1 MSNSIEIWKIRQ
13 KSSGLFS
20 RGGTLRH
27 PYDDSRAWSKK
38 GKSWKQINHLRSH
51 LNLAASFYRQQ
62 QADIEV
68 VKLVMIIDEKNV
80 IPMQQFLDERDERHQ
95 ERNNEREQ
103 RRREFRLAEIESEQ
117 KRLKRELKDLKG

>member
-13 KSSGLFS
+13 KSTGLFS

-62 QADIEV
+62 QDDIEV
-68 VKLVMIIDEKNV
+68 VKLVMVVDDSHSIRHVVSNGLIQAGFQVITAENGKTIEESKKLQKNFTARGGV
-80 IPMQQFLDERDERHQ
+80 AC
-95 ERNNEREQ
+95 REP
-103 RRREFRLAEIESEQ
+103 
-117 KRLKRELKDLKG
+117 G